1 MHQMSQET
9 MQMTTTTMEER
20 MAMVTMEAVENLTR
34 SQNLR
39 NLEMEVMA
47 AKMVKVV
54 SRSQNLNLSRSQNL
68 NLSRSQNLNLSR
80 SQNLN
85 LSRSQNLRNLKME
98 LMAAKVEETNQ
109 HRNHNKKC
117 LSFSS
122 SCYKC

>member
-20 MAMVTMEAVENLTR
+20 MAMVTMKAVENLSR

-39 NLEMEVMA
+39 NLKMEVMA

-54 SRSQNLNLSRSQNL
+54 SRSQNLEMAMVTMKAVENL
-68 NLSRSQNLNLSR
+68 
-80 SQNLN
+80 NLN